1 MSDEIKQVNM
11 TVPQPAPKRKRTR
24 KAPVAVK
31 SVATPTI
38 PVVQAA
44 GGAPPLPSLSTTH
57 VVGGK
62 KKPVVKVPLPYNN
75 SPNTPI
81 PVSKTPV
88 EIMPGKRITPTRKE
102 TRVHIQPTK
111 RKNFTMK
118 RKFKN
123 KRITIHVDNAN
134 KVKKT
139 IGLVEKQVAD
149 MKLSEI
155 TAKLRSRGLLREK
168 ANPPES
174 MQRSMMKD
182 MLLLPNSL

>member
-1 MSDEIKQVNM
+1 MPDEIKQVNM
-11 TVPQPAPKRKRTR
+11 TVPQAAPKRKRTR
-24 KAPVAVK
+24 KATVTVK
-31 SVATPTI
+31 PVATPTI

-44 GGAPPLPSLSTTH
+44 GAAPLPSLSTTH

-62 KKPVVKVPLPYNN
+62 KPVVKVPLPSNN

-81 PVSKTPV
+81 PVSKMPV
-88 EIMPGKRITPTRKE
+88 EIMPGKKVMPTRKE
-102 TRVHIQPTK
+102 TKVHIQPVK

-134 KVKKT
+134 KIKKT
-139 IGLVEKQVAD
+139 AGLVEKQVAS
-149 MKLSEI
+149 MKLGDI
-155 TAKLRSRGLLREK
+155 TAKLRTRGLIREK
-168 ANPPES
+168 ANPPEA

-182 MLLLPNSL
+182 LLLLPNPL

>member
-1 MSDEIKQVNM
+1 M
-11 TVPQPAPKRKRTR
+11 TVPRAAPKRKRTR
-24 KAPVAVK
+24 KASVVAK
-31 SVATPTI
+31 PVATPTI

-44 GGAPPLPSLSTTH
+44 GAAPLPSLSTTH

-62 KKPVVKVPLPYNN
+62 KPTLKVPLPYNN
-75 SPNTPI
+75 SPNTPV
-81 PVSKTPV
+81 PVSKMPI
-88 EIMPGKRITPTRKE
+88 EIMPGKKVMPTRKE
-102 TRVHIQPTK
+102 TKVHIQPTK

-139 IGLVEKQVAD
+139 VSLVEKEVAA
-149 MKLSEI
+149 MKLGEI
-155 TAKLRSRGLLREK
+155 TSKLRARGLIREK
-168 ANPPES
+168 ANPPEA

-182 MLLLPNSL
+182 LMMLPKPL